1 MLNINQ
7 NFKNI
12 TNFVWSLYNGNDC
25 FLGKEIKLFE
35 FKLSSLLLKYY
46 FNLRTMK
53 MAFKFHDYDHDHDHD
68 HDHDFP
74 DLVVVQGAV
83 VCDDLAGEECHAD
96 DEQQERVQ
104 RGARDKQT

>member
-1 MLNINQ
+1 
-7 NFKNI
+7 
-12 TNFVWSLYNGNDC
+12 
-25 FLGKEIKLFE
+25 
-35 FKLSSLLLKYY
+35 
-46 FNLRTMK
+46 MK
-53 MAFKFHDYDHDHDHD
+53 MAFKFHDHDHD

-104 RGARDKQT
+104 RGARDKQTWSTNKGFVVVVSDLKIHQI